1 MAKPVSPVKAST
13 PVRSLLQ
20 IGLVG
25 VRDTF
30 SQGCLEVLF
39 ETSFTADGE
48 LGLGDEDGLELGVV
62 HGWGG
67 RFNAHETFLLLLAQ
81 DKSLVSV

>member
-25 VRDTF
+25 VRHTF
-30 SQGCLEVLF
+30 SQGRLEILL
-39 ETSFTADGE
+39 ETSFAADRE
-48 LGLGDEDGLELGVV
+48 LGLSDKDGLELGVV
-62 HGWGG
+62 HGGGG

-81 DKSLVSV
+81 DQSLVSV